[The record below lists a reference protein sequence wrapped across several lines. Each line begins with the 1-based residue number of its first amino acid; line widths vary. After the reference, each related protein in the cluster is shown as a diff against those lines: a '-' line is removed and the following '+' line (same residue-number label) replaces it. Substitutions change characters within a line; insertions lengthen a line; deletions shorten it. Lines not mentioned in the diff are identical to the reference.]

1 MAWTSLTKSRIIQ
14 SNPPTA
20 QISEAIPSLP
30 TEKKQITLMLVGD
43 IMLNRGVE
51 LEIKKRDDWNWPFLK
66 IAKKLKDAD
75 IAFGNLEGPI
85 SDKGAKVGSI
95 YSFRMDP
102 KAIDSLKS
110 AGFDILSLANNH
122 AFDYGRQALK
132 DTYDRLEQ
140 AGIDYVGGG
149 LNATE
154 AGTPAIK
161 EVYGTKF
168 AFLAY
173 TDLCLDS
180 WKPTKDSAGINCTY
194 ESDLENIK
202 KNIKNAKNSADIV
215 IVSLHSGNEYVENL
229 TPFQINFSKSA
240 IDAGADLVAGHHPH
254 IVQKNEEYFSTSS
267 GKTGYIFYSL
277 GNFVFDQK
285 FSEATM
291 RGLMVKVIVKD
302 KKISEVVPINI
313 KINSDFQPEIETK
326 EKTASSLDITKKIL
340 SWGHIATTTPR
351 FIDAIVIH
359 SSFDALG
366 KDPYSVDGVIK
377 EYGIYKVAPHY
388 LISRSGAIYQL
399 APENNIAY
407 HAGASEMPDTRI
419 NVNNFSMGIEL
430 IYKNNEEPSQA
441 QYSSLAKLASHL
453 QKKYGIPKNN
463 ILGHKDIAPER
474 KTDPWNFDWEKFY
487 KILQRQA
494 PAPQTSSVF
503 LSSEKLKQ
511 GDTLLIRIENKENI
525 QGISGQFGS
534 AKIFFFESGEKIWGI
549 TGIDAKKPPGT
560 YKLTVNFPDSQKFE
574 KQIEVADANFPIT
587 VLAFTKDLEEKGYN
601 ATSVQET
608 IAKNDGPK
616 LYETLAISSEIP
628 YFTEPFVYPL
638 DKIVDV
644 GAFGNIRKSGDV
656 SLQHLGVDLDAK
668 TNTPV
673 YTVNDGVVK
682 ATLELIDYGKT
693 IVVDHGLGIF
703 SLYLHMEKFNVEVG
717 QKVERGQVI
726 GLSGNSGYSTEPHL
740 HFSVKI
746 SGASVDPLKFIETI
760 KKELKE

>member
-1 MAWTSLTKSRIIQ
+1 MGISLFLAWTSLTKSRIIQ

-66 IAKKLKDAD
+66 IAKKLKEAD

-511 GDTLLIRIENKENI
+511 GDTLNSIKSVFTDGQLPYLLADGEIIEIIDNNLVEYFYVQIIFIGENVI
-525 QGISGQFGS
+525 ERENESYIVKGD
-534 AKIFFFESGEKIWGI
+534 FF
-549 TGIDAKKPPGT
+549 T
-560 YKLTVNFPDSQKFE
+560 YKLIFSKAVDFSNKNIHGQVLIILGKEYVIDSSSDNSKIVLVSDNKKIRLENGKKAKTKKGLFFRDVEGNLVNLIKGEDGKIISIEIEFSNINGNLNIGDSFSEDVFDKSQ
-574 KQIEVADANFPIT
+574 
-587 VLAFTKDLEEKGYN
+587 GN
-601 ATSVQET
+601 A
-608 IAKNDGPK
+608 
-616 LYETLAISSEIP
+616 
-628 YFTEPFVYPL
+628 L
-638 DKIVDV
+638 DKIKDADEYKTTE
-644 GAFGNIRKSGDV
+644 GKINHSAF
-656 SLQHLGVDLDAK
+656 
-668 TNTPV
+668 
-673 YTVNDGVVK
+673 
-682 ATLELIDYGKT
+682 
-693 IVVDHGLGIF
+693 
-703 SLYLHMEKFNVEVG
+703 
-717 QKVERGQVI
+717 
-726 GLSGNSGYSTEPHL
+726 
-740 HFSVKI
+740 
-746 SGASVDPLKFIETI
+746 
-760 KKELKE
+760 